1 MEKNW
6 EELSE
11 SLASEIKREI
21 VENYLSEKLFL
32 ENEWE
37 NYYTLLDN
45 FRKNQKKV
53 FNNTWR
59 IYFIL
64 NKDDALIGN
73 FEKLTSFSLKETC
86 KQSVEL
92 YENIYGISEEELK
105 QKLFDNIVSPFGFT
119 SKGKFVKLFY
129 NIYKRF
135 YNVLNNYLKEYQKL
149 EKYYKLLKDETKK
162 FHKAFDLSY
171 ILSFFEKL
179 KISEA
184 EIGGIEN
191 KGKIIEELVEK
202 LKIPIPEPLESIF
215 IKYSPVP
222 IPFKIYSKLSH
233 LAKLSYKKNPENAKK
248 ILKLLI

>member
-21 VENYLSEKLFL
+21 VENYISEKLFL
-32 ENEWE
+32 ENEWK

-73 FEKLTSFSLKETC
+73 FEKLTSFPLKETC
-86 KQSVEL
+86 KQSIEL

-135 YNVLNNYLKEYQKL
+135 YNVLN
-149 EKYYKLLKDETKK
+149 
-162 FHKAFDLSY
+162 LS
-171 ILSFFEKL
+171 
-179 KISEA
+179 
-184 EIGGIEN
+184 
-191 KGKIIEELVEK
+191 
-202 LKIPIPEPLESIF
+202 
-215 IKYSPVP
+215 
-222 IPFKIYSKLSH
+222 
-233 LAKLSYKKNPENAKK
+233 
-248 ILKLLI
+248 LIHI